1 MRLPV
6 RKSQHHKGTLL
17 ELDTEQETLILVGTD
32 GQTLGRTTW
41 DAVIDHILATSKP
54 SQPAPVRQHPRAAV
68 SIDVRYQ
75 TEGGEMMES
84 RTTGIGGG
92 GLFIESAHPF
102 PPGTLLNVEFV
113 LPDGPR
119 KWLRVTG
126 RVAWVCERP
135 DQYHFHPGMGIK
147 FEEIAEETR
156 ERIMALVNKLIETSD
171 QS

>member
-6 RKSQHHKGTLL
+6 RNSTRHRGTLL
-17 ELDTEQETLILVGTD
+17 ELDTEQETLTLVGTD

-41 DAVIDHILATSKP
+41 DAVITHILATSKP
-54 SQPAPVRQHPRAAV
+54 SQPAAVRQHPRATI

-75 TEGGEMMES
+75 TEGGELVES

-92 GLFIESAHPF
+92 GLFIESAQPL

-113 LPDGPR
+113 LPDRPGE
-119 KWLRVTG
+119 WLRVTG

-147 FEEIAEETR
+147 FEEITEETR
-156 ERIMALVNKLIETSD
+156 DRIMALVNSLIENSD